1 MIIYSKKEEIDL
13 LYTMMRV
20 SEELQRTKDP
30 KRQLMLHD
38 LLMKQADELE
48 KMRNKDTHS

>member
-1 MIIYSKKEEIDL
+1 MVIYSKKEQVDL

-20 SEELQRTKDP
+20 NEELQKTKDP
-30 KRQLMLHD
+30 KRHLMLHD

-48 KMRNKDTHS
+48 KMRNEHS